1 MTTIDDKLQQYYEAR
16 LEMMAGKAWSDLIE
30 DVQAM
35 RDATNDLNSIQDE
48 KTLHFRRGELSIMN
62 WLLTLK
68 EMSRIGYEQLL
79 KGESDASDS

>member
-1 MTTIDDKLQQYYEAR
+1 MTMTDVELQQYYEAR
-16 LEMMAGKAWSDLIE
+16 LDMMSGKAWSDLIE

-68 EMSRIGYEQLL
+68 DMSMEGYKQLN
-79 KGESDASDS
+79 GDNDALDS

>member
-1 MTTIDDKLQQYYEAR
+1 MTMTDVELQQYYEAR
-16 LEMMAGKAWSDLIE
+16 LDMMSGKAWSDLIE

-68 EMSRIGYEQLL
+68 DMSMEGYKQLN
-79 KGESDASDS
+79 GRNDALDS

>member
-1 MTTIDDKLQQYYEAR
+1 MTDVKLQQYYEAR
-16 LEMMAGKAWSDLIE
+16 LDMMSGKAWSDLIE

-68 EMSRIGYEQLL
+68 DMSMEGYKQLN
-79 KGESDASDS
+79 GSNDALDS

>member
-1 MTTIDDKLQQYYEAR
+1 MTMIDVELQQYYEAR
-16 LEMMAGKAWSDLIE
+16 LDMMSGKAWSDLIE

-68 EMSRIGYEQLL
+68 DMSMEGYKQLN
-79 KGESDASDS
+79 GRNDALDS